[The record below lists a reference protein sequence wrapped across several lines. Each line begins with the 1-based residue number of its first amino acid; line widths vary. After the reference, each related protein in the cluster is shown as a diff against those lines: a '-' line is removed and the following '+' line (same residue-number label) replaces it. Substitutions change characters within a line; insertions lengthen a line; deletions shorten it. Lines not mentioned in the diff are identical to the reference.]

1 MIQMEALQD
10 GRTQFQT
17 LNRSY
22 PSALQGQDKFK
33 KKLYGPLFCQQESV
47 PFERG
52 YTVLVY
58 LVLAETEL
66 IPECVGFIWRQSVV
80 RCSSGWRASWVGG
93 QVLGKDCR
101 SGRQSQWR
109 WTNSTSHKSSNSWLP
124 GWAVSEAILPALLFA
139 LALGDWSAE
148 SNRRAMTL
156 SAGWHTALFPPG
168 ARRNGAVADYRGY
181 KDTHDCRS
189 LSPDMIPKVFTLRI
203 LLQTEICAPLH

>member
-10 GRTQFQT
+10 GRARFQT

-22 PSALQGQDKFK
+22 PSALQGQSKFK

-80 RCSSGWRASWVGG
+80 RCSSGWRAS
-93 QVLGKDCR
+93 
-101 SGRQSQWR
+101 
-109 WTNSTSHKSSNSWLP
+109 
-124 GWAVSEAILPALLFA
+124 
-139 LALGDWSAE
+139 
-148 SNRRAMTL
+148 
-156 SAGWHTALFPPG
+156 
-168 ARRNGAVADYRGY
+168 
-181 KDTHDCRS
+181 
-189 LSPDMIPKVFTLRI
+189 
-203 LLQTEICAPLH
+203 